1 LSTLADRIR
10 GVLQG
15 TAGTA
20 TKAGDSVPPATCSE
34 NALPVVPRGPAE
46 GSGVLSAAASGL
58 GRIASPNPAT
68 VLGGEWRRHGDEVC
82 FVVESRRER
91 SSPYGHSTIGT
102 VADGLREAAEEVP
115 LLAGFSLQ
123 SPFLFFDLETTGLS
137 GGAGT
142 YAFLVGC
149 GSFDGDGA
157 FTTRQFILMRLA
169 DEPALLSS
177 VADELSRAGALVS
190 FNGKSFDRPLIESR
204 YLYHRLPWTGAA
216 LPHLDMLHIARR
228 FWRREATPVDALA
241 FDADSGCSL
250 GALERQLLGHR
261 RQGDVPGF
269 EIPQRYFQFVRTGD
283 ARPLVPVLAH
293 NRLDLLSLAALT
305 TKALRLVKDGE
316 EHAHLPREAL
326 ALGHLYARAGLVS
339 RARTAYL
346 RAAVMAQA
354 TPMAAVRA
362 DALRALAVSARRLGE
377 HDQAA
382 NYWRQVLDVRSC
394 PPSIAR
400 QAREALAI
408 YYEHRVGDL
417 PVARAFALSSLQDG
431 PRAEE
436 SGRHRI
442 ARIERKIQTRPR
454 ESARLDLLS
463 TGSAG

>member
-1 LSTLADRIR
+1 
-10 GVLQG
+10 
-15 TAGTA
+15 
-20 TKAGDSVPPATCSE
+20 
-34 NALPVVPRGPAE
+34 
-46 GSGVLSAAASGL
+46 
-58 GRIASPNPAT
+58 
-68 VLGGEWRRHGDEVC
+68 
-82 FVVESRRER
+82 
-91 SSPYGHSTIGT
+91 
-102 VADGLREAAEEVP
+102 
-115 LLAGFSLQ
+115 
-123 SPFLFFDLETTGLS
+123 
-137 GGAGT
+137 
-142 YAFLVGC
+142 
-149 GSFDGDGA
+149 
-157 FTTRQFILMRLA
+157 
-169 DEPALLSS
+169 
-177 VADELSRAGALVS
+177 
-190 FNGKSFDRPLIESR
+190 
-204 YLYHRLPWTGAA
+204 
-216 LPHLDMLHIARR
+216 
-228 FWRREATPVDALA
+228 
-241 FDADSGCSL
+241 
-250 GALERQLLGHR
+250 LLGHR